1 MPAAC
6 GTLRAVPEPMST
18 TAAGSKAKFIG
29 VEHGA
34 RLLPYRCPDAEHDL
48 VVLIQQADETASVF
62 ARRFV
67 RKVVSARAEGVEIA
81 SAALMVAPDFH
92 LSRLE
97 ARCAI
102 ARTLIC
108 SFPHGSE
115 HELLL
120 AAASDD
126 AAESRP
132 HLLALAEILREGAKP
147 GCTIRVLCDRSRQ
160 EAVPAPA
167 LSVRRRSPAR
177 VAMRAM
183 DLETRHPPLAV

>member
-1 MPAAC
+1 
-6 GTLRAVPEPMST
+6 MST
-18 TAAGSKAKFIG
+18 TAARSKARFIA

-34 RLLPYRCPDAEHDL
+34 PLLPSGRPDAEHDL
-48 VVLIQQADETASVF
+48 VVLVQHADETASGF

-67 RKVVSARAEGVEIA
+67 RKVASVHTEGGEIA

-92 LSRLE
+92 VSRLE

-108 SFPHGSE
+108 SFPSGSE

-126 AAESRP
+126 AAECRP

-147 GCTIRVLCDRSRQ
+147 GCTIRVLCERSRQ
-160 EAVPAPA
+160 EAVPAPP
-167 LSVRRRSPAR
+167 VRRRYAAR
-177 VAMRAM
+177 VLIRAV
-183 DLETRHPPLAV
+183 EPEVRHPPLAV